1 MIIKGKFRSG
11 ETISSLQ
18 YNSKPELSTC
28 NKHSIYI
35 ENDAGTVEYRKGYD
49 DDPLKPLLPPSE
61 AANGYADAPIWNQ
74 TDVFEIVITLT
85 GDATV
90 IVNSYVDGIR

>member
-35 ENDAGTVEYRKGYD
+35 EGDNGTVSYRKAYPD
-49 DDPLKPLLPPSE
+49 EPLIALLPPSE

-74 TDVFEIVITLT
+74 TDVYEIVVTLT
-85 GDATV
+85 ADATV
-90 IVNSYVDGIR
+90 CVNSYVDGIR